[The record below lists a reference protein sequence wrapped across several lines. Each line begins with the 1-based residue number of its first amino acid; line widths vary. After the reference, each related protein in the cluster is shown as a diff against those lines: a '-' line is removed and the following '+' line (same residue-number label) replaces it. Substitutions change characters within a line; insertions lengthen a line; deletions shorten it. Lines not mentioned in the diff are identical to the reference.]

1 MSGEI
6 KERQKAL
13 QDAIRALQTKR
24 EELSTLKER
33 KRQFETGE
41 LGTGTAQKAKTI
53 RRETLIDFI
62 LGRVV
67 KDDVDSADEAVFKAE
82 RNDKLTVEMIETI
95 GDTIKKLEAQIPS
108 LQNAISMARGEL
120 WKSIYDTIKQ
130 QAQTKV
136 GGLPVLAM
144 AAGAHCGKSPQAV
157 LLDCFGSDEGPNKS
171 IHLEFINAA
180 AAELKKEYGL
190 EN

>member
-95 GDTIKKLEAQIPS
+95 GDTIKKLEAEIPNF
-108 LQNAISMARGEL
+108 QNAVGAARGEL

-157 LLDCFGSDEGPNKS
+157 LLDCFGSGEGPNKS